1 MHNNVMHERVVFLT
15 VVYAEV
21 PYIPLPGRVLI
32 EDLGNA
38 FYRLRI
44 FYGFMDEPD
53 IPAAL
58 ERCDCEGL
66 EFDLFATSFFV
77 SRETV
82 VPSDGGEMA
91 HWRKELFSTM
101 ADLAS
106 SVVDYFKIP
115 PNRVIELGTRV
126 EI

>member
-1 MHNNVMHERVVFLT
+1 MIDGVFSGD
-15 VVYAEV
+15 AG
-21 PYIPLPGRVLI
+21 I
-32 EDLGNA
+32 
-38 FYRLRI
+38 
-44 FYGFMDEPD
+44 
-53 IPAAL
+53 
-58 ERCDCEGL
+58 
-66 EFDLFATSFFV
+66 V

-82 VPSDGGEMA
+82 IPIGGGEMA

-101 ADLAS
+101 VDLAS